1 MSGWVILCRYV
12 NVRALRS
19 GGSAEGDD
27 QGSIVEGEERS
38 EEKREEFY
46 RAEM

>member
-1 MSGWVILCRYV
+1 MILCRYV
-12 NVRALRS
+12 DVFARRS
-19 GGSAEGDD
+19 GRSAEGDD

-38 EEKREEFY
+38 EEKREGFY